1 MKCVIIAAGQ
11 GSRLRPIARSKP
23 LAPIQGAPLIERV
36 IEAAHEGGATEFVV
50 VTGYEAGPLE
60 AFLAELSRRRGWPV
74 ACAFNPDWAGGN
86 GLSAAAGARAA
97 GVEATGE
104 RFLLMMADHLF
115 DPGIVRGLTAAAPAD
130 AALTLAV
137 DMRLDNPL
145 VDLDDVTRVALG
157 PGGRIV
163 RIGKHLEPY
172 DAFDTGV
179 FLAAPALVGAIE
191 ADAAGGGAAS
201 LSAGVQR
208 LADRG
213 LAATWDIGA
222 RFWLDVDDA
231 VAFERAE
238 REQARFAGVG
248 SAG

>member
-11 GSRLRPIARSKP
+11 GTRLRPIARSKP

-36 IEAAHEGGATEFVV
+36 IEAAHLGGATEFVV
-50 VTGYEAGPLE
+50 VTGYEAEPLE
-60 AFLAELSRRRGWPV
+60 AFLAELSRRRGWPI
-74 ACAFNPDWAGGN
+74 ACVFNPDWAGGN
-86 GLSAAAGARAA
+86 GLSVAAGARTA
-97 GVEATGE
+97 GE

-115 DPGIVRGLTAAAPAD
+115 DPDIVRGLIAGAPAE

-137 DMRLDNPL
+137 DLRLDNPL

-157 PGGRIV
+157 PGARIA

-179 FLAAPALVGAIE
+179 FLATSALVEAIE
-191 ADAAGGGAAS
+191 ADAAAGGVAS

-231 VAFERAE
+231 VAFEHAE
-238 REQARFAGVG
+238 REKARFAGVG